1 MLVVTKGTPEMDLP
15 EDVVIRRSA
24 KRRRTLQARRDG
36 DKIVVLVPATLPVR
50 EYERLVPKLIERV
63 RAREAGGRR
72 RSDAALE
79 LAAVRL
85 AKQLAGDLNLLP
97 RLTSVTW
104 STRQNRRWG
113 SCTTTTGEIRLSS
126 RLQSM
131 PSWVIDYVLFHE
143 LVHLEEAN
151 HSPRFHDLVRRYP
164 AHDRAVGFLHGVAH
178 ALANPDERWP
188 ADVDEADELS
198 GGVGD

>member
-1 MLVVTKGTPEMDLP
+1 MDVP

-24 KRRRTLQARRDG
+24 RRRRTLQARRDG
-36 DKIVVLVPATLPVR
+36 DKIVVLVPATLAAR
-50 EYERLVPKLIERV
+50 DYERLVPQLIERV
-63 RAREAGGRR
+63 RAREAGGTR

-79 LAAVRL
+79 KAATRL
-85 AKQLAGDLNLLP
+85 AKELGADLALLP

-131 PSWVIDYVLFHE
+131 PDWVIDYVLFHE
-143 LVHLEEAN
+143 LIHLVEAN
-151 HSPRFHDLVRRYP
+151 HSRRFHELVRRYP

-178 ALANPDERWP
+178 ALANPDGPWP
-188 ADVDEADELS
+188 SDIDEPDEPDELS

>member
-1 MLVVTKGTPEMDLP
+1 MDLP

-24 KRRRTLQARRDG
+24 RRKRTLQARREG
-36 DKIVVLVPATLPVR
+36 GKIVVLVPATLPAR
-50 EYERLVPKLIERV
+50 EYDRLVPKLIERV

-79 LAAVRL
+79 QAATRL
-85 AKQLAGDLNLLP
+85 AKELAADLNLLP

-113 SCTTTTGEIRLSS
+113 SCTTTTGQIRLSS

-131 PSWVIDYVLFHE
+131 PDWVVDYVLFHE
-143 LVHLEEAN
+143 LVHLAEAN
-151 HSPRFHDLVRRYP
+151 HSPRFHELVRRYP
-164 AHDRAVGFLHGVAH
+164 AYDRAVGFLHGVAH
-178 ALANPDERWP
+178 ALANSEDGWP
-188 ADVDEADELS
+188 TDVDELDEAS
-198 GGVGD
+198 EGVGD